1 MNLDVYFEDLHI
13 TNLVELGQNMY
24 LYPNLAF
31 SLILRD
37 DFQEAL
43 RQEEP
48 LIYQRFE
55 ELKDIEDDDI
65 FVFKVSYLF
74 CPYMTLRYHKYRFD
88 KLEDL
93 GNKMINFG
101 PTIDV
106 YLEDLLKNHLISYVF
121 ELQGLNT
128 ISKES
133 YRYIKEAE
141 RLYLTNRT
149 RAYFKLAFN
158 LSKLNVLVYN
168 GRAYVNPKSFLE
180 AMTNDVNITKFA
192 LEFEENDYF
201 FAWLDYLGYQKRIER
216 FYNLVNYIDERK

>member
-24 LYPNLAF
+24 LYTDLAF

-88 KLEDL
+88 KLES
-93 GNKMINFG
+93 GG
-101 PTIDV
+101 
-106 YLEDLLKNHLISYVF
+106 
-121 ELQGLNT
+121 
-128 ISKES
+128 
-133 YRYIKEAE
+133 
-141 RLYLTNRT
+141 
-149 RAYFKLAFN
+149 
-158 LSKLNVLVYN
+158 
-168 GRAYVNPKSFLE
+168 FLC
-180 AMTNDVNITKFA
+180 
-192 LEFEENDYF
+192 
-201 FAWLDYLGYQKRIER
+201 
-216 FYNLVNYIDERK
+216 